1 MKIKPT
7 SSSVKLTEFSHGAGC
22 GCKISPKLLK
32 EILGT
37 NISSFVDPNLLV
49 GNESSDD
56 AAVFDLGD
64 GRALISTTDFF
75 MPIVDDPFDFGM
87 IAGSNALSDVYA
99 MGGKPL
105 MAIAIFGWPINKLSA
120 DIGAKVIEGGREICS
135 RAGITLAGGHS
146 IDSPEPIFG
155 LSVSGIVDID
165 ELKKNTSA
173 QVGDTIFLTKP
184 LGIGVLST
192 AQKMKIVSA
201 DDHIMAVKQMCELND
216 IGSKVAKISGVNA
229 VTDVTGFGLA
239 GHLLEVCRGSNVSAE
254 IFFDKLPLL
263 PNIVKYI
270 DKGCVPGGTERNF
283 DSYGESISNLS
294 DLEKSIICDP
304 QTSGGLLVTVSKK
317 AMPEFDKLITANNMN
332 LKPIGKI
339 IKTSGNSESI
349 VLR

>member
-1 MKIKPT
+1 MKT
-7 SSSVKLTEFSHGAGC
+7 NSSSVRLTEFSHGAGC

-32 EILGT
+32 EIIGT
-37 NISSFVDPNLLV
+37 NISSFVDPGLLV

-56 AAVFDLGD
+56 AAVYDLGD

-99 MGGKPL
+99 MGGRPL

-120 DIGAKVIEGGREICS
+120 DIGARVIEGGREICS

-165 ELKKNTSA
+165 KLKKNTSA

-192 AQKMKIVSA
+192 AQKKKVVSS
-201 DDHIMAVKQMCELND
+201 DDHIMAVKQMCALND
-216 IGSKVAKISGVNA
+216 IGFKVAKISGVNA

-254 IFFDKLPLL
+254 IYFDKLPLL
-263 PNIVKYI
+263 PNILKYI

-283 DSYGESISNLS
+283 DSYGESICKLS
-294 DLEKSIICDP
+294 DLEKLIICDP
-304 QTSGGLLVTVSKK
+304 QTSGGLLITVSKE
-317 AMPEFDKLITANNMN
+317 AMSEFNKLLISNNMN
-332 LKPIGKI
+332 LNPIGKI
-339 IKTSGNSESI
+339 IKTSDNSESI
-349 VLR
+349 FLR